1 MNEQLGRPLT
11 EFRPEELKAGMVF
24 RKDEYSGIKF
34 YSIDGDLFWRGVGK
48 PPCSWSSLFQF
59 VGDGSDFIGLT
70 DLELYRE
77 VQQDSLSMSDKLLQ
91 RAIEEML
98 KSPLEMAQAF
108 VPTRP
113 LTEAELK
120 LPIRPEDSFRI
131 LGRRE
136 LIEVLFESWKRLRD
150 ACGGCSCY
158 LT

>member
-1 MNEQLGRPLT
+1 MSEQLGRPLT

-24 RKDEYSGIKF
+24 RKDEYFGIKF
-34 YSIDGDLFWRGVGK
+34 YNIDGELFWRGTSK
-48 PPCSWSSLFQF
+48 PPCSWSTLFLF
-59 VGDGSDFIGLT
+59 IGDGSDFVGLT

-77 VQQDSLSMSDKLLQ
+77 EQQDGKGMSDRLLQ

-98 KSPLEMAQAF
+98 KSPLEMTQAF

-113 LTEAELK
+113 LTEAELR
-120 LPIRPEDSFRI
+120 LVLRPEDSFRI

-150 ACGGCSCY
+150 VCGGCSCY